1 MINGNNYLK
10 SLCAVTKAFGST
22 LDKNELLQLIV
33 GTAIDTMGVKGAR
46 LFLIAE
52 GKDEFVTVAYQGLSD
67 HYARFGFSQ
76 PRNIACEIVSEMEKG
91 GYFFSH
97 DCTTDPRLERPDV
110 KKAEGIAS
118 ILVVPVRLKSQIVG
132 GLSLYSATHRD
143 FAPKEIE
150 FAGAIAEQ
158 GGIAIENS
166 RLFERLR
173 RNTQL
178 VLDLAININS
188 SLDMKKILHIMTAE
202 IAEELDVKA
211 SSVLLIDE
219 EKKTL
224 EFVASYGLS
233 ETYLKRGPLS
243 VEKSVSDTLA
253 GQPVVIK
260 NAATDSRVQHKE
272 EKAREGIV
280 SILSVPIKTKE
291 KVIGALRLYSGATR
305 EFTEDEV
312 MLVSA
317 LAHIGGIAIQNASMF
332 LLIENDMKDL
342 KEEMWSYRSWF

>member
-1 MINGNNYLK
+1 
-10 SLCAVTKAFGST
+10 
-22 LDKNELLQLIV
+22 
-33 GTAIDTMGVKGAR
+33 
-46 LFLIAE
+46 
-52 GKDEFVTVAYQGLSD
+52 
-67 HYARFGFSQ
+67 
-76 PRNIACEIVSEMEKG
+76 
-91 GYFFSH
+91 
-97 DCTTDPRLERPDV
+97 
-110 KKAEGIAS
+110 
-118 ILVVPVRLKSQIVG
+118 
-132 GLSLYSATHRD
+132 
-143 FAPKEIE
+143 
-150 FAGAIAEQ
+150 
-158 GGIAIENS
+158 
-166 RLFERLR
+166 
-173 RNTQL
+173 
-178 VLDLAININS
+178 
-188 SLDMKKILHIMTAE
+188 MTAE

-312 MLVSA
+312 MLVSV